1 MSDKTFLLIKNMNHL
16 KELYLKAKIKTA
28 LRRRFGKSIH
38 EVGET
43 SLHYMET
50 ATNEIKADI
59 QAMINQCLEIQLA
72 MMKQGNVIDAK
83 GR

>member
-1 MSDKTFLLIKNMNHL
+1 MSDKTFLQ
-16 KELYLKAKIKTA
+16 ELQSIKTKIEA
-28 LRRRFGKSIH
+28 IAAKY

-59 QAMINQCLEIQLA
+59 QAMINQCLEIQIA